1 MSASQLLPVTH
12 ILPLTIVRR
21 ERQLPVPGTISARLN
36 ERVQATDILAEAEIT
51 PRHLYLNL
59 GRGLGIP
66 EREVAQVLV
75 HQPGDWVEAGEV
87 LAGPV
92 GVARRTVRAPA
103 SGRLAAVVGGRALFE
118 VRGATYSLRAGVPG
132 MVVGTDGSRSVVL
145 EISGA
150 LIQGK
155 WGNGRQEYGLM
166 RLVTSN
172 PSERLLSS
180 QLDIN
185 LRGAILIAG
194 ILDHAA
200 PFSILTELTVRGLVL
215 GSMASDLIPL
225 AQRMPFPIL
234 LTEGFGSLP
243 MCSPAFNLLS
253 ANAGREAAVDA
264 RPSDPDSMQRPEI
277 IIPLPAGRQADVPNE
292 VIPLAKGSRVRV
304 LRPPHQSAVGTVR
317 DLPARA
323 ADLPSGLLARVAL
336 VELESLGLKSV
347 PIANLEVLQ

>member
-12 ILPLTIVRR
+12 VLPLTIIRR

-36 ERVQATDILAEAEIT
+36 ERVQATDVLAEAEVA
-51 PRHLYLNL
+51 PRHLFLDL
-59 GRGLGIP
+59 ERGLGIA
-66 EREVAQVLV
+66 EREVAKVLA

-118 VRGATYSLRAGVPG
+118 VRSSTFSLRAGVPG
-132 MVVGTDGSRSVVL
+132 MVVGTDGSRSVTL
-145 EISGA
+145 EVSGA

-155 WGNGRQEYGLM
+155 WGNGRQEYGVM

-172 PSERLLSS
+172 PAERLISG

-194 ILDHAA
+194 ILDHPA
-200 PFSILTELTVRGLVL
+200 PFTLLTELTVRGLVL
-215 GSMASDLIPL
+215 GSMSSDLIPL

-243 MCSPAFNLLS
+243 MCTPAFNLLS
-253 ANAGREAAVDA
+253 SNAGREAAVDA
-264 RPSDPDSMQRPEI
+264 RPSDPNSMQRPEI
-277 IIPLPAGRQADVPNE
+277 IIPLPAGRTADVPDE
-292 VIPLAKGSRVRV
+292 VIPLAKGARVRV

-323 ADLPSGLLARVAL
+323 ADLPSGLLARAAM
-336 VELESLGLKSV
+336 VELDGVGVKTV